1 MFGQI
6 TTAMRMSQASQLV
19 REMLAST
26 AIGPED
32 LNLKD
37 LSSKLVVRLYAGQIA
52 VFEGK
57 GQKRPHQLATAAAAL
72 GQGLDAMPDGYGHD
86 AQLRVFIALGKLLMS
101 ASTHSS
107 TYKFGGYDVPLL
119 KMAERSYW
127 QHEERTREA
136 TDQMVGSLGL

>member
-6 TTAMRMSQASQLV
+6 TTAMRMSQASSTV
-19 REMLAST
+19 REVLAST

-32 LNLKD
+32 LDIKD
-37 LSSKLVVRLYAGQIA
+37 LSSKLVVRLYASQIE
-52 VFEGK
+52 VFDGK
-57 GQKRPHQLATAAAAL
+57 RQKRPHQLATAAAAL
-72 GQGLDAMPDGYGHD
+72 GQGLDVMPDGYDDD

-136 TDQMVGSLGL
+136 TDRMVGSLGL

>member
-6 TTAMRMSQASQLV
+6 TTAMRMSQASSTV
-19 REMLAST
+19 REVLAST

-32 LNLKD
+32 LDIKD
-37 LSSKLVVRLYAGQIA
+37 LASKLVVRLYASQIE
-52 VFEGK
+52 VFDGK
-57 GQKRPHQLATAAAAL
+57 GQKRPHQLSTAAAAL
-72 GQGLDAMPDGYGHD
+72 GGGLNAMPDGYGDD
-86 AQLRVFIALGKLLMS
+86 AQLRVFIALGKVLMS

-127 QHEERTREA
+127 QHEERTRQA
-136 TDQMVGSLGL
+136 ANQMVGWLGL